1 MGESLALSD
10 ECLLSLQAC
19 GLFKG
24 LSKHVMSP
32 LIDNCSFEEV
42 ARAKEDIIIE
52 GNNDRDMFVLV
63 TGFALIHKQE
73 KGGKR
78 IILDVCGA
86 SDAVG
91 YHALSGDTNRIAS
104 VTALTDVRCV
114 GECASIL

>member
-1 MGESLALSD
+1 MSRSLALSD

-42 ARAKEDIIIE
+42 ARAKDIIIE

-73 KGGKR
+73 K
-78 IILDVCGA
+78 VENA
-86 SDAVG
+86 SF
-91 YHALSGDTNRIAS
+91 
-104 VTALTDVRCV
+104 
-114 GECASIL
+114 